1 MRLLKRRVLRGK
13 GQAMT
18 ATDPLDTSD
27 LDGLDPYD
35 LLDEEAA
42 RIDAYL
48 STLTSRADGTAELE
62 GPSRCAGWSVGD
74 VARHLA
80 GDEVYFHACLD
91 DQVGELFA
99 AAAAKGATDVHSFN
113 AIEVEARAGRS
124 VGEVLA
130 EWRAAN
136 AETRRR
142 MRERDGGDTATSV
155 GPYPVRLQAFHIAS
169 ELATHADDMFVPVPV
184 EESEQRRAWR
194 VRFSRFAL
202 KETKPDIGV
211 ASRGDATEVT
221 VEGRSVLLDPDTFIE
236 AVAGRL
242 GPDAPLGPDVRH
254 ALSTMP

>member
-1 MRLLKRRVLRGK
+1 MSV
-13 GQAMT
+13 
-18 ATDPLDTSD
+18 TDPIDSSD

-35 LLDEEAA
+35 LLDQEAA

-48 STLTSRADGTAELE
+48 STLTSRVGGAAELE
-62 GPSRCAGWSVGD
+62 RPSRCAGWSVGD
-74 VARHLA
+74 VVRHLA
-80 GDEVYFHACLD
+80 GDEVYFRACLD
-91 DQVGELFA
+91 DEVGELFA

-113 AIEVEARAGRS
+113 AIEVEARAGQS
-124 VGEVLA
+124 IDNVLA

-142 MRERDGGDTATSV
+142 MRERDGGDVATSV

-184 EESEQRRAWR
+184 EQTEQRRSWR

-202 KETKPDIGV
+202 KETKPDIDL

-221 VEGRSVLLDPDTFIE
+221 VGGRTVLLDPDTFIE

-242 GPDAPLGPDVRH
+242 GTDAPLEPDVRH